1 MKASE
6 LREEMLALRTALQSV
21 ESAATLLIQR
31 LNDVAIA
38 QLASEHRIN
47 EHDEAISELK
57 RKVG

>member
-6 LREEMLALRTALQSV
+6 LRAEMRELKDALAEVSRAAL
-21 ESAATLLIQR
+21 TLIDR

-47 EHDEAISELK
+47 EIEDEIAKL
-57 RKVG
+57 KVG

>member
-6 LREEMLALRTALQSV
+6 LREEMLALREMLRTV

-47 EHDEAISELK
+47 EHDTAIEELK